1 MEDKEM
7 RDVEKVQGWVHKT
20 GIRGEVVRVEK
31 VRLEMVRG
39 DASREDAVYL
49 VAEEEMDEE
58 WIDEV
63 RYKYPEVIITSCY
76 PI

>member
-7 RDVEKVQGWVHKT
+7 RDVEKIERWVQQS
-20 GIRGEVVRVEK
+20 GIRGQVVRVEK
-31 VRLEMVRG
+31 LRVDMVIG
-39 DASREDAVYL
+39 ESTKEDEVCL
-49 VAEEEMDEE
+49 VAEEELEEE

-63 RYKYPEVIITSCY
+63 RYRYPKVIITSCY